1 MHAIRNYVSCSAMSY
16 CTAPRIH
23 APVMLLAATDRQNAL
38 IIIVPCRAAINW
50 HRQSIMSVMFGINI
64 QYYLSSTRLCSTRSL
79 CSTRF
84 WMEKFFIPISSGV
97 FKSEL
102 KIWWFKRKYSINALL
117 SVRIWLKSNW
127 KCLKPTTI
135 DDSKIQH
142 QYPPTTKWPTVAP
155 ILFIGLLLWHPP

>member
-1 MHAIRNYVSCSAMSY
+1 MRFVIMSVVARWV
-16 CTAPRIH
+16 TVPRIH
-23 APVMLLAATDRQNAL
+23 APVILMLLAATDRQNAL

-64 QYYLSSTRLCSTRSL
+64 QYYLYSRRLCSTRSL
-79 CSTRF
+79 CSTRC